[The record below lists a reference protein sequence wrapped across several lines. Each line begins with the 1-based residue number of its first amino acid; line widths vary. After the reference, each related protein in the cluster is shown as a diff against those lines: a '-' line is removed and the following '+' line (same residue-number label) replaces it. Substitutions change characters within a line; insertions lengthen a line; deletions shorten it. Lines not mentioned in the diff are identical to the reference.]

1 MEEKFMKASQYDLRM
16 LIIKRDL
23 EDILLSDG
31 ITCQLLSQEEQEIL
45 KSYDKDPFTLKIIR
59 ETVKNGEWR
68 NEIQKLVSLIE
79 SQISERY
86 NQDSNLQQRIHEY
99 NQELLDSIENQTG
112 RSDVLYKKQEKLPER
127 KEKELVKI

>member
-1 MEEKFMKASQYDLRM
+1 MKASQYDLRM

-112 RSDVLYKKQEKLPER
+112 RSDVLYKKQEKLPKR

>member
-1 MEEKFMKASQYDLRM
+1 MKASQYDLRM

-31 ITCQLLSQEEQEIL
+31 ITCQLLSPEEQEIL
-45 KSYDKDPFTLKIIR
+45 KSYDKDPLALKIIR
-59 ETVKNGEWR
+59 GAIKNEEWK

-112 RSDVLYKKQEKLPER
+112 LSDVLYKKQKKLPER
-127 KEKELVKI
+127 TEKELVKI

>member
-1 MEEKFMKASQYDLRM
+1 MKASQYDLRM

>member
-1 MEEKFMKASQYDLRM
+1 MKASQYDLRM

-31 ITCQLLSQEEQEIL
+31 ITCQLLSPEEQEIL
-45 KSYDKDPFTLKIIR
+45 KSYDKDPLALKIIR
-59 ETVKNGEWR
+59 GAIKNEEWK

-112 RSDVLYKKQEKLPER
+112 RSDVLYKKQKKLPER
-127 KEKELVKI
+127 TEKELVKI

>member
-1 MEEKFMKASQYDLRM
+1 MKASQYDLRM

-31 ITCQLLSQEEQEIL
+31 IACQLLSPEEQEIL
-45 KSYDKDPFTLKIIR
+45 KSYDKDPLALKIIR
-59 ETVKNGEWR
+59 GAIKNEEWK

-112 RSDVLYKKQEKLPER
+112 RSDVLYKKQKKLPER
-127 KEKELVKI
+127 TEKELVKV